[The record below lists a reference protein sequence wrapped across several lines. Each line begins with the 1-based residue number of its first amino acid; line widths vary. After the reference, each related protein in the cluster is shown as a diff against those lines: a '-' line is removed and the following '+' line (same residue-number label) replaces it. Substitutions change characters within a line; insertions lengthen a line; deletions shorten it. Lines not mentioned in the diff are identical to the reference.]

1 MNNCDIVGNSFNTN
15 ELKQLAMSNDVD
27 VRIAVAWN
35 KNTTSSVLD
44 KLGDSS
50 PFKIQK
56 KQILNLFKNNPIN
69 LTNFLRLQYTK
80 S

>member
-56 KQILNLFKNNPIN
+56 K
-69 LTNFLRLQYTK
+69 TNIKFV
-80 S
+80 

>member
-80 S
+80 C